1 MLQNFHR
8 NVNRCFESNEVWTC
22 SICQLDALLWLV
34 DFWHFDMLACNGL
47 KRNRE
52 RIFPNEKC
60 TLSSGFSRSSSK
72 KALLREDMDEIMDI
86 GIVNACR
93 INSRKRNNFLSFALK
108 QRRAILAV
116 FLIARYRNSKKKK
129 GEIYFATTF
138 RTLKEKLSLFQQTAN
153 TEF

>member
-34 DFWHFDMLACNGL
+34 DFWHYDMLACNGL

-60 TLSSGFSRSSSK
+60 TLSSGFSRSSK
-72 KALLREDMDEIMDI
+72 KALLRKDMDEIMDI

-93 INSRKRNNFLSFALK
+93 INSRKRNNFLSALK

-129 GEIYFATTF
+129 AKS
-138 RTLKEKLSLFQQTAN
+138 TLQRLLGL
-153 TEF
+153 